1 MRYLHQVIVDDI
13 GQMIR
18 RQRVGRLVEHF
29 VVQRRR
35 VDRHVAPDQ
44 VVHMHL
50 LVFGHHE
57 AYDPRFAGFHSPAHF
72 LGRQRERRGQPAP
85 YLVVIGERLAPR
97 FGLGPDR
104 GELLLRVERI
114 VGVTRFD
121 ELLCVFQ
128 IDFAALAL
136 PIRGVRSSFGD
147 PLVDAYPAPCERVE
161 DIFLRSRHEP
171 LRIGVFDA
179 EDEVSAV
186 LAGEQVVVQRRTDAA
201 HVQRAR
207 RTGRESYSDFS
218 FHVSSFPFIS

>member
-1 MRYLHQVIVDDI
+1 MPPPVGLSSNGRWANSAASRSSRKPGRAGSAAARRQPLFAPDHMRYLHQVIVDDI

-18 RQRVGRLVEHF
+18 RKRVGRLVEHF

-85 YLVVIGERLAPR
+85 YLVVIGERLSPR

-128 IDFAALAL
+128 IDFATLAL
-136 PIRGVRSSFGD
+136 PIRGVRSSFGRLPRRCVSRTRRASRGYIS
-147 PLVDAYPAPCERVE
+147 PLPARTAANRC
-161 DIFLRSRHEP
+161 LRC
-171 LRIGVFDA
+171 G
-179 EDEVSAV
+179 
-186 LAGEQVVVQRRTDAA
+186 G
-201 HVQRAR
+201 
-207 RTGRESYSDFS
+207 
-218 FHVSSFPFIS
+218 